1 MKRSVLLRRVLLAAT
16 VSTLCV
22 ILFTIMIFSLVYQ
35 IRFVRSEGDDLLAKV
50 RVLGNLVT
58 HWGEK
63 ATLEEAVATAKS
75 ILRAERTR
83 VEKYALDL
91 IRKFEEEE

>member
-1 MKRSVLLRRVLLAAT
+1 MRVLRQRLEGRGTDTQEVIERRLANTRAE
-16 VSTLCV
+16 VEEIGMYDYYVLN
-22 ILFTIMIFSLVYQ
+22 
-35 IRFVRSEGDDLLAKV
+35 DD
-50 RVLGNLVT
+50 
-58 HWGEK
+58 
-63 ATLEEAVATAKS
+63 LEEAVATAKS